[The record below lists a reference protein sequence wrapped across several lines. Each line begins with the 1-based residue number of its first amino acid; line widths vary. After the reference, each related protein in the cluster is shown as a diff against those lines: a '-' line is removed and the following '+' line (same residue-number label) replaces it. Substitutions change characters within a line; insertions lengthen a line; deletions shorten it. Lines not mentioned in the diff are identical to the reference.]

1 MSRCASRSGVQ
12 VGGALPIVPQLQCMR
27 VCGRGCTNSAN
38 NYSQEK
44 LFVHALGKT
53 ANGLA
58 NTISNSR
65 RNSRTR
71 TRRFFVLAFTIS

>member
-1 MSRCASRSGVQ
+1 MSRRASRSGVQ

-44 LFVHALGKT
+44 LFVHALGNEFIVT
-53 ANGLA
+53 PELEHHGL
-58 NTISNSR
+58 T
-65 RNSRTR
+65 TR
-71 TRRFFVLAFTIS
+71 TTSQRQQHRAAGPL

>member
-12 VGGALPIVPQLQCMR
+12 VGGALPVVPQLQCMR

-44 LFVHALGKT
+44 LFVHALG
-53 ANGLA
+53 NG
-58 NTISNSR
+58 
-65 RNSRTR
+65 
-71 TRRFFVLAFTIS
+71 

>member
-38 NYSQEK
+38 NYSQES
-44 LFVHALGKT
+44 FSCTHWVT
-53 ANGLA
+53 ANRVA
-58 NTISNSR
+58 NTISNS
-65 RNSRTR
+65 S
-71 TRRFFVLAFTIS
+71 